1 MKFAIRDPHVEERR
15 CHHKFEVL
23 VRQVNLE
30 WPLAATSGHW
40 RPLEATS
47 GYQ

>member
-1 MKFAIRDPHVEERR
+1 MKFAIRDPHVEGRWR
-15 CHHKFEVL
+15 HHKFEVL

-30 WPLAATSGHW
+30 WQLAATSGHW

>member
-1 MKFAIRDPHVEERR
+1 MKFAIRDPHVEGWR
-15 CHHKFEVL
+15 CHRKFEVL
-23 VRQVNLE
+23 ARQVNLE
-30 WPLAATSGHW
+30 WPLAATSGRW